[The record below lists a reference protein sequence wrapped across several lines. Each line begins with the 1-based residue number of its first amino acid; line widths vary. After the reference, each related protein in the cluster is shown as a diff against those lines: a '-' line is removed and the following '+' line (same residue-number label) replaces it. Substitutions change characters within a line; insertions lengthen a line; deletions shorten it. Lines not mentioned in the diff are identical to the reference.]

1 MYKKA
6 QILLLLIKL
15 LITLSNSCLLFWMLQ
30 YVWIIPRHF
39 NSWLSTHAFQTPVK
53 YRALVIDMVNIT
65 PAFFTPE

>member
-15 LITLSNSCLLFWMLQ
+15 LITLSNRCLLFWMLQ

-39 NSWLSTHAFQTPVK
+39 NPWLSTHAFQTPVK
-53 YRALVIDMVNIT
+53 YRPLVIDMDNIT